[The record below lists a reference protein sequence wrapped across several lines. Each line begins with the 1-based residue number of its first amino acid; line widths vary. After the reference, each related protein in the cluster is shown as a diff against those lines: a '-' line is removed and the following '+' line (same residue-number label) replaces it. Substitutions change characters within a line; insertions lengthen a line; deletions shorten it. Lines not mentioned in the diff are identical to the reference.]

1 MQQILSSYTD
11 LESLG
16 YIKSDQV
23 SSCTILSLIIVTN
36 SAYSQNIIYSYYS
49 NQGFNI
55 KKTGILNVSIKGLC
69 SSISNIFKTKFY
81 NYISKTKEKVYA
93 NSTPMYVNS
102 FFLPFIIAI
111 IGIENKTKFKSYLK
125 HYSPDW
131 TRFHSRSFNPP
142 EIASLY
148 NFPPGNGSG
157 QSVGIVELDGSFS
170 QTDLN
175 IYFAKL
181 NLGTAPIIKIVCL
194 EGAVLVDNDA
204 SVEVSLDVQIIASI
218 CPAASITLYFAPN
231 TIMGLYDAINN
242 AALNN
247 DVVSV
252 SWGCPET
259 PDLVSNGYIT
269 SFESLFA
276 SLNKPICIS
285 SGDSGSTEGERS
297 EFVNFP
303 ASVPDCIACGGTT
316 MSVNNGIVSE
326 TGWDGSGGGYS
337 AYYKIPSYQV
347 GIVSNAN
354 RGVPDISANA
364 DPASGYNIYNSANGG
379 MITVGGTSAVAPLIA
394 SLLLLANETLD
405 TKLPFVNNNLYKL
418 KGNSF
423 IKDITCCTKWDPVT
437 GLGVISSGQ
446 NFVLNILNPITI
458 DQPQPRE
465 TSEPTETIDTSEPTE
480 TIDTSEP
487 IETIDTSEP
496 TETIDTSE
504 PTEAIDTSEQ
514 TEAID
519 TSEQT
524 EAIDTSEQTEAIDTS
539 EPIETIDT
547 SEQTETIDTSE
558 PIETIDTSEPTE
570 TIDTSEQTEAIDT
583 SEPTE
588 TIDTSEQTEAIDT
601 SEQTEAIDTSEQT
614 EAIDTSEQTEA
625 IDTSEQTEAI
635 DTSEPTETIDT
646 SEPTETI
653 DTSEQTEAIDT
664 SEQTEAIDTSEPI
677 ETIDT
682 SEQTEAIDTSEPT
695 ETIDT
700 SEPIETIDTSEP
712 TETIDT
718 SEPTETIDTSEPTEV
733 IDTSEPTETIDT
745 SEPTEV
751 IDTSEPIET
760 SKLIEMSEPSSYAK
774 DWVRAYIQ
782 TKDENPYTEKKKR
795 EKIEN
800 GPKNLTDR
808 PVVEPP
814 VIIRVSNSKNIK

>member
-1 MQQILSSYTD
+1 
-11 LESLG
+11 
-16 YIKSDQV
+16 
-23 SSCTILSLIIVTN
+23 
-36 SAYSQNIIYSYYS
+36 
-49 NQGFNI
+49 
-55 KKTGILNVSIKGLC
+55 
-69 SSISNIFKTKFY
+69 
-81 NYISKTKEKVYA
+81 
-93 NSTPMYVNS
+93 
-102 FFLPFIIAI
+102 
-111 IGIENKTKFKSYLK
+111 
-125 HYSPDW
+125 
-131 TRFHSRSFNPP
+131 
-142 EIASLY
+142 
-148 NFPPGNGSG
+148 
-157 QSVGIVELDGSFS
+157 
-170 QTDLN
+170 
-175 IYFAKL
+175 
-181 NLGTAPIIKIVCL
+181 
-194 EGAVLVDNDA
+194 
-204 SVEVSLDVQIIASI
+204 
-218 CPAASITLYFAPN
+218 
-231 TIMGLYDAINN
+231 
-242 AALNN
+242 
-247 DVVSV
+247 
-252 SWGCPET
+252 
-259 PDLVSNGYIT
+259 
-269 SFESLFA
+269 
-276 SLNKPICIS
+276 
-285 SGDSGSTEGERS
+285 
-297 EFVNFP
+297 
-303 ASVPDCIACGGTT
+303 

-504 PTEAIDTSEQ
+504 PTE
-514 TEAID
+514 
-519 TSEQT
+519 
-524 EAIDTSEQTEAIDTS
+524 
-539 EPIETIDT
+539 
-547 SEQTETIDTSE
+547 
-558 PIETIDTSEPTE
+558 
-570 TIDTSEQTEAIDT
+570 
-583 SEPTE
+583 
-588 TIDTSEQTEAIDT
+588 
-601 SEQTEAIDTSEQT
+601 
-614 EAIDTSEQTEA
+614 
-625 IDTSEQTEAI
+625 
-635 DTSEPTETIDT
+635 
-646 SEPTETI
+646 
-653 DTSEQTEAIDT
+653 
-664 SEQTEAIDTSEPI
+664 
-677 ETIDT
+677 
-682 SEQTEAIDTSEPT
+682 
-695 ETIDT
+695 
-700 SEPIETIDTSEP
+700 
-712 TETIDT
+712 
-718 SEPTETIDTSEPTEV
+718 
-733 IDTSEPTETIDT
+733 TIDT